1 MTDLLS
7 RGRRRLFAALAAA
20 AWASL
25 ASPLALAQ
33 AWPSKPITLIAPYPP
48 GGGVDTVARLIAER
62 LAARLGQP
70 VNVDNKPGA
79 GATLG
84 ATALARSAPDGYTLM
99 LGSIV
104 DYAIAPHVHKAL
116 PFDQQRDFIP
126 VVEAG
131 FGTVALVVN
140 ADLPARNLAELI
152 ALAKAKPGELSY
164 ASTGVGGLQHLNAEM
179 FKQMTS
185 IDLVHV
191 PYKGTAQ
198 LLPDL
203 LAGRIPLAI
212 DSIPAHLPHL
222 KSGKTRALA
231 VASRTRSPVLP
242 DVPTMAEAGL
252 ADYETATNYTV
263 FAPVK
268 TPPDI
273 VARLNRETNAVLRLP
288 EVVEKLTSLGIVITG
303 GSTEAAVART
313 TTEAAKW
320 ADVIRKGKL
329 QLN

>member
-1 MTDLLS
+1 MFDPS
-7 RGRRRLFAALAAA
+7 RRAAHLRLAVLAGMA
-20 AWASL
+20 AWG
-25 ASPLALAQ
+25 PQALAQ
-33 AWPSKPITLIAPYPP
+33 AWPGRPITLIAPYPP
-48 GGGVDTVARLIAER
+48 GGGVDTVARLIGER

-104 DYAIAPHVHKAL
+104 DYAIAPHVHKGL

-126 VVEAG
+126 VVDAG
-131 FGTVALVVN
+131 FGTVALFVH
-140 ADLPARNLAELI
+140 ADLPVRNVADLV

-164 ASTGVGGLQHLNAEM
+164 GSTGVGGLQHLNAEM
-179 FKQMTS
+179 FKQMS
-185 IDLVHV
+185 GIDLVHV
-191 PYKGTAQ
+191 PYKGSAQ

-203 LAGRIPLAI
+203 IAGRIPLAI

-222 KSGKTRALA
+222 KTGKTRALA
-231 VASRTRSPVLP
+231 VGSRTRSSVLP

-252 ADYETATNYTV
+252 PGYETATNYTLFV
-263 FAPVK
+263 PAR
-268 TPPDI
+268 TPAAI
-273 VARLNRETNAVLRLP
+273 VARLNRDTNAVLQLP
-288 EVVEKLTSLGIVITG
+288 EVVEKLTALGIVVTG
-303 GSTEAAVART
+303 GSTEAAMART
-313 TTEAAKW
+313 ATETAKW
-320 ADVIRKGKL
+320 DGVIRKGNL